1 MPVIN
6 YWRNGP
12 SSTGYITGPATKF
25 QVSPTYAGVNATCDF
40 RLATAHGAGGLPVCL
55 ADGSAVTVNPGI
67 SGQTWWFAMTPN
79 GVEVLSNDW

>member
-1 MPVIN
+1 MRDHLPHWVDN
-6 YWRNGP
+6 RPGASGHY
-12 SSTGYITGPATKF
+12 YAT
-25 QVSPTYAGVNATCDF
+25 TYYAGVNATCDF

-79 GVEVLSNDW
+79 GGEVLSNDW